1 MIFWKEDK
9 GQSLVLTAIFMGVVS
24 LGFLALAVD
33 TGMLF
38 REKRIAQ
45 SAANAAAMG
54 AATELAAG
62 RSSNEQA
69 VANELTTLN
78 GFSTTPAL
86 TTLTSLNGVSSQYVQ
101 ATVSKSVPT
110 YFLGAFNKNLAT
122 VSVGATA
129 VAGGGASSS
138 TCICLEG
145 TSGEDLNMNNA
156 GVINAPNCGVVVDST
171 SSNAAVLND
180 GGYIKALS
188 FGVVST
194 SWEDSGSDWINTN
207 GNIQY
212 TVTGVSACAPS
223 MPTPPSYNS
232 GSCTQSV
239 GGSYVAGGWTFG
251 TGGATTV
258 NCYANMT
265 VGANGVTDTINPGIY
280 VITGYLTFD
289 AGANGLSN
297 KGGNGVFFYLP
308 SGASLTIQNGA
319 NLNLVAGGNSESGGT
334 TAPST
339 GYNGILLYQQTGNSN
354 AITIQG
360 GATSYINGAL
370 FAPSAPLEISN
381 GTGTSITLEV
391 VAKTLGIAGGA
402 TLNATENANVDEGSL
417 SIGNPKLVQ

>member
-223 MPTPPSYNS
+223 MPTPPSYDS

-391 VAKTLGIAGGA
+391 VANTLTIAGGA

>member
-194 SWEDSGSDWINTN
+194 SWQDSGSDWINTN

-223 MPTPPSYNS
+223 MPTPPSYDS

-391 VAKTLGIAGGA
+391 VANTLGIAGGA

>member
-194 SWEDSGSDWINTN
+194 SWQDSGSDWINTN

-223 MPTPPSYNS
+223 MPTPPSYDS

-391 VAKTLGIAGGA
+391 VANTLTIAGGA

>member
-251 TGGATTV
+251 TGCATTV

-391 VAKTLGIAGGA
+391 VANTLGIAGGA